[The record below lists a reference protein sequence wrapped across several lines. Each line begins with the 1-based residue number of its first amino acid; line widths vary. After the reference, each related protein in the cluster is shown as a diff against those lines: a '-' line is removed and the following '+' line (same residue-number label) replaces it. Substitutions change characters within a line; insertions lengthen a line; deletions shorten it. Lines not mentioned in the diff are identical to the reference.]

1 MAIPAAVVS
10 LRRVWEVKTIIVA
23 PVLFG
28 PRQGQ
33 TMRIDSY
40 PTDPTTLFQKDRL
53 FRCWL
58 SVMTTFPS
66 SLRAICFEEKHV
78 SRHCLRR
85 PSVFRAP
92 PVVLLLLLLV
102 CCCVV
107 CGLVGCKGAGSD
119 ENFPRMIDADSRT
132 LFVTVSTA
140 VTKPEHPTLP
150 LQFFLQSLLCVVQLS
165 VCVHLLLPAA
175 VWSL

>member
-1 MAIPAAVVS
+1 
-10 LRRVWEVKTIIVA
+10 
-23 PVLFG
+23 
-28 PRQGQ
+28 
-33 TMRIDSY
+33 
-40 PTDPTTLFQKDRL
+40 LFQKDRL

-66 SLRAICFEEKHV
+66 SLRAVCFEENYV

-85 PSVFRAP
+85 PSVFRPP
-92 PVVLLLLLLV
+92 PVLLLLLLLV

-150 LQFFLQSLLCVVQLS
+150 LQLSLLSLMCWQS
-165 VCVHLLLPAA
+165 YVCVCICCCLLLYGR
-175 VWSL
+175 VER